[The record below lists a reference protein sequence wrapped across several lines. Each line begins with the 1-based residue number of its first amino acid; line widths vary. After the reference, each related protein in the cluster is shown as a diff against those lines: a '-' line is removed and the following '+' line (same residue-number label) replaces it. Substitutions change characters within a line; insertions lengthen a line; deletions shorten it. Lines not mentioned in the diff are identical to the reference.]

1 MSIYR
6 LVSSFFS
13 LYAREDPQQENS
25 TLVNDA
31 GSEAEE
37 SSNKVDALDNST
49 LIPPS
54 IILDSPE
61 DELDPLSTSLLQ
73 EFEPPVPA
81 SPTLGKKWTRWT
93 RRATKAM
100 SPYQSLQNLKLT
112 LQVVKRNSFS
122 SFDRKGSLT
131 PSEDSPMEGPPIS
144 PTFLR
149 HRHLIERI
157 QNQGS
162 KRGKRPVSCDFS
174 SDPATTS
181 SISSPNLSSMWKSE
195 NLINT
200 YDGSSNS
207 DYVPIFYGWAAYC
220 GRFQTP
226 HMVSPT
232 HWDDIVQ
239 RQRDKRLTVIEQG
252 MGDLESNITTL
263 QSDEAILVANVSH
276 ETLDQRYSSWTVVPE
291 SIMLRNTETT
301 MPNPS

>member
-1 MSIYR
+1 
-6 LVSSFFS
+6 
-13 LYAREDPQQENS
+13 
-25 TLVNDA
+25 
-31 GSEAEE
+31 
-37 SSNKVDALDNST
+37 
-49 LIPPS
+49 
-54 IILDSPE
+54 
-61 DELDPLSTSLLQ
+61 
-73 EFEPPVPA
+73 
-81 SPTLGKKWTRWT
+81 
-93 RRATKAM
+93 
-100 SPYQSLQNLKLT
+100 
-112 LQVVKRNSFS
+112 
-122 SFDRKGSLT
+122 
-131 PSEDSPMEGPPIS
+131 
-144 PTFLR
+144 
-149 HRHLIERI
+149 
-157 QNQGS
+157 
-162 KRGKRPVSCDFS
+162 
-174 SDPATTS
+174 
-181 SISSPNLSSMWKSE
+181 MWKSE